1 QETCRLDQIY
11 TLELIEPIILFDFL
25 EETVYSIGGAF
36 VNGFQAEIALSDGS
50 SRMFPLPDKEKLT
63 PTYYD
68 VNGFLNKEEII
79 IPGCLK
85 ELRIIEQNDGH
96 KAIEGIISLRGENY
110 KNTLGYL
117 KLVWELQEGIWEIT
131 DTQII
136 DPQEYS
142 SN

>member
-1 QETCRLDQIY
+1 
-11 TLELIEPIILFDFL
+11 
-25 EETVYSIGGAF
+25 
-36 VNGFQAEIALSDGS
+36 
-50 SRMFPLPDKEKLT
+50 
-63 PTYYD
+63 
-68 VNGFLNKEEII
+68 LNKEEII

-110 KNTLGYL
+110 KSTVGYL

-136 DPQEYS
+136 DPQEYPL
-142 SN
+142 N